1 MMAALRLLGP
11 WVLLIIVLVCAP
23 LVFTSGT
30 ARTMMCVMGTMIIF
44 ALSYNML
51 LGQTGL
57 LSFGHAVY
65 FGLGGFVAIH
75 VMNAVIRDKLGI
87 PIPVIPFVGG
97 IGGLFFGFLFGLIST
112 RRAGLVFAM
121 ISLGLGELVSSSS
134 FILRSFFGGEE
145 GITTNRTKL
154 APFFGHKF
162 GPEIEVYYLIAVFCF
177 LSILAMY
184 ALTRTPFGRMCN
196 AVRENPERVQFLGY
210 SPQRIRFI
218 AFCFAGFFAGI
229 AGALGAIHFEIMNAV
244 SLNAVQSGFVLLMA
258 YVGGIGYFA
267 GPIIG
272 AVLISFLQ
280 ITLSDVTSA
289 WQLYFGLLFIS
300 VVLFSPGGI
309 AGWLALHESVVRR
322 GEVWRLVPAYCL
334 VAVPIAAGLIGLIL
348 LIELSHRLLV
358 EAQSEGTAMRLFG
371 IEMDANSLPPW
382 FATIILL
389 IIATGGIRL
398 LWPAVT
404 AAWSDIHQ
412 KRQNPELRN
421 VGHRKEVV
429 S

>member
-1 MMAALRLLGP
+1 MMAALRTLGP
-11 WVLLIIVLVCAP
+11 WVLLILILVVAP
-23 LVFTSGT
+23 LAFTSGT
-30 ARTMMCVMGTMIIF
+30 ALTMMCVMGTMIIF

-65 FGLGGFVAIH
+65 YGLGGFVAIH
-75 VMNAVIRDKLGI
+75 VMNAVIHNKLGI
-87 PIPVIPFVGG
+87 PIPVIPLVGG
-97 IGGLFFGFLFGLIST
+97 VAGLFFGFLFGLIST
-112 RRAGLVFAM
+112 RRAGIVFAM

-134 FILRSFFGGEE
+134 FILRTFFGGEE

-162 GPEIEVYYLIAVFCF
+162 GPEIEVYYLTAIFCF
-177 LSILAMY
+177 LCILAMY

-196 AVRENPERVQFLGY
+196 AVRENPERVQFIGY

-218 AFCFAGFFAGI
+218 AFCLSGFFAGI
-229 AGALGAIHFEIMNAV
+229 AGALSAIHFEIMNAL
-244 SLNAVQSGFVLLMA
+244 SLGAEPSASVLLMA
-258 YVGGIGYFA
+258 YVGGIGHFA

-272 AVLISFLQ
+272 AVLISFLR

-289 WQLYFGLLFIS
+289 WQLYFGLLFIL

-309 AGWLALHESVVRR
+309 AGWFMLHESAARR
-322 GEVWRLVPAYCL
+322 GEIWRLVPSYSL
-334 VAVPIAAGLIGLIL
+334 VAVPIAAGVMGLIL

-371 IEMDANSLPPW
+371 IDTDAGSFPPW
-382 FATIILL
+382 IAAVVLLFAGIF
-389 IIATGGIRL
+389 GIRL
-398 LWPAVT
+398 FWPMVK
-404 AAWSDIHQ
+404 AAWGEIHLGRQ
-412 KRQNPELRN
+412 K
-421 VGHRKEVV
+421 KVV